1 MHDKNGI
8 ENENSSEKD
17 NGIVCRSELERKNN
31 WLAIIGAIWTAI
43 NPRLRGR
50 SLTKLT
56 KFCPSLTTYL
66 RPLDFSERITDAK
79 SAYN

>member
-43 NPRLRGR
+43 NPRRGQKKKA
-50 SLTKLT
+50 SG
-56 KFCPSLTTYL
+56 
-66 RPLDFSERITDAK
+66 
-79 SAYN
+79 